1 MAVLV
6 GMKVAIAGGTGV
18 VGSYA
23 ADAAEYA
30 GHDVVALSR
39 RTGVD
44 ARTGEGLA
52 AALEGVDVIVDT
64 LNAVSIK
71 GSVSKAFFVA
81 TSRNLQEAG
90 SRAGVRHI
98 VTLSIVGIDR
108 VPGYGYYTAKLA
120 QEAAVSQGPLPVTIL
135 RATQFHEFPAQVMQ
149 VTHRGPIAL
158 VPHIT
163 SQPVAARTVGEH
175 LVRLATAQ
183 PGGTHEL
190 AGPEVHDIA
199 DLAKRIV
206 ADRGLSLKVVSLP
219 VPGKAGRQLRSG
231 ALLAT
236 DTTTIDGPTFTE
248 WLATGDAKRI
258 EI

>member
-1 MAVLV
+1 MRI
-6 GMKVAIAGGTGV
+6 AIAGGTGV

-23 ADAAEYA
+23 ADAAEAA
-30 GHDVVALSR
+30 GHDVVVLTRKS
-39 RTGVD
+39 GVNVQ
-44 ARTGEGLA
+44 TGEGLT
-52 AALEGVDVIVDT
+52 AALDGADVIIDA
-64 LNAVSIK
+64 LNAVSPTGSVQIK
-71 GSVSKAFFVA
+71 ASVSKAFFVA

-90 SRAGVRHI
+90 NRANIRHL

-108 VPGYGYYTAKLA
+108 VPEYGYYTAKLA
-120 QEAAVSQGPLPVTIL
+120 QEDAVSRGPLPVTIL
-135 RATQFHEFPAQVMQ
+135 RATQFHEFPAQIMH
-149 VTHRGPIAL
+149 VTRRGPIAV
-158 VPHIT
+158 VPRIK

-190 AGPEVHDIA
+190 AGPDVHDIA

-206 ADRGLSLKVVSLP
+206 KSRGMSLKVLAAP
-219 VPGKAGRQLRSG
+219 VPGKAGARMRSG

-236 DTTTIDGPTFTE
+236 DATTIDGPTFDE
-248 WLATGDAKRI
+248 WLVGDDAKRV